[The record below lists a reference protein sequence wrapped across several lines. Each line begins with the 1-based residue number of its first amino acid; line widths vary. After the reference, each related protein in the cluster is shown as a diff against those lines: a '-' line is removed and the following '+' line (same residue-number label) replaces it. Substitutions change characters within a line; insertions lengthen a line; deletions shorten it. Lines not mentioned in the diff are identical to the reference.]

1 MSRYLIKT
9 TDVYRVDTL
18 AEVEQFHIELKNDAN
33 FELDSFGYK
42 QKQVKQKGEIVD
54 EYCLVTVKKI
64 FNCEKEPMSNIDIAY
79 EKESLF

>member
-18 AEVEQFHIELKNDAN
+18 AEVEQFHSELKNDAN
-33 FELDSFGYK
+33 FELGRLDY
-42 QKQVKQKGEIVD
+42 QKKKKKKKGEIVD

>member
-1 MSRYLIKT
+1 MFK
-9 TDVYRVDTL
+9 
-18 AEVEQFHIELKNDAN
+18 
-33 FELDSFGYK
+33 FEKVS
-42 QKQVKQKGEIVD
+42 

>member
-18 AEVEQFHIELKNDAN
+18 AEVEQFHSELKNDAN

-42 QKQVKQKGEIVD
+42 QKQVKQSYSYFIITPNNK
-54 EYCLVTVKKI
+54 
-64 FNCEKEPMSNIDIAY
+64 
-79 EKESLF
+79 

>member
-18 AEVEQFHIELKNDAN
+18 AEVEQFHSELKNDAN
-33 FELDSFGYK
+33 FELDSFGHK
-42 QKQVKQKGEIVD
+42 QKQVQQKGEIVD
-54 EYCLVTVKKI
+54 ESCLVTVKNI
-64 FNCEKEPMSNIDIAY
+64 FNCEKAPMSNIDIAY

>member
-18 AEVEQFHIELKNDAN
+18 AEVEQFHSELKNDAN

-54 EYCLVTVKKI
+54 EYCLVIQERTVI
-64 FNCEKEPMSNIDIAY
+64 YHSLQTLGLNIRQLSKL
-79 EKESLF
+79 EC